1 MRLEKQIYPTLLL
14 KFYNTNL
21 NESHQY
27 ASQILYGYGRSIE
40 LFMIMYRQGKIT
52 GTVYTGAIHS
62 LLLSIITASKQHHA
76 GTRTRTFY
84 AGVPHL
90 VACSGIMG

>member
-1 MRLEKQIYPTLLL
+1 MDVAHCVADHELLYMVSPL
-14 KFYNTNL
+14 KFYYTNL

-40 LFMIMYRQGKIT
+40 LFMILYRQGKIT

-62 LLLSIITASKQHHA
+62 LLLSIITASKQHQ
-76 GTRTRTFY
+76 
-84 AGVPHL
+84 VL
-90 VACSGIMG
+90 VLVLSMPASRIW